1 MFQELISVVQE
12 KKHKVELDGVGVEL
26 ETLLKVAVMLMLAS
40 FMILARF
47 PADYLKDFAERY
59 FLQTLKQLAEHFRV
73 DESNPYYSAYVSIKT
88 SLDTAGLILVS
99 ILTFAGVLLA
109 ARKLYDMLS

>member
-1 MFQELISVVQE
+1 MRE
-12 KKHKVELDGVGVEL
+12 KKHKVEPDGVGVEL
-26 ETLLKVAVMLMLAS
+26 ETLLKVAVMLVLACS
-40 FMILARF
+40 MISPRF

-59 FLQTLKQLAEHFRV
+59 FPQSLKQLAEHFHV

-88 SLDTAGLILVS
+88 SLDTAGLIPVS
-99 ILTFAGVLLA
+99 ILTFAGALLA

>member
-1 MFQELISVVQE
+1 M
-12 KKHKVELDGVGVEL
+12 
-26 ETLLKVAVMLMLAS
+26 
-40 FMILARF
+40 
-47 PADYLKDFAERY
+47 
-59 FLQTLKQLAEHFRV
+59 AEHFRV
-73 DESNPYYSAYVSIKT
+73 DESNPYCSAYVSIKT